1 MRYNKNKND
10 DDSNRGRSVSQ
21 QEEKIALIQPGDF
34 IEYRGLYSLERLGPV
49 SIATGP
55 AGKRLILVPGKITRQ
70 VSIEPRRIR
79 AILREGKVIAC
90 FEEA

>member
-1 MRYNKNKND
+1 M
-10 DDSNRGRSVSQ
+10 SL

-34 IEYRGLYSLERLGPV
+34 IEYHGLFSLEHLGSV

-55 AGKRLILVPGKITRQ
+55 AGKRLILVLGKITRR